1 MSDEKITV
9 TVSVDAF
16 DIPNDPD
23 NQAVR
28 IRSTQLDREKVVVVP
43 RDRVKSIIAMVAAKV
58 DENLK
63 AAGYEK

>member
-1 MSDEKITV
+1 MSDEKITE

-16 DIPNDPD
+16 DIPDDPD

-28 IRSTQLDREKVVVVP
+28 IRSTHLVREKVVIVP
-43 RDRVKSIIAMVAAKV
+43 RDRVQSIIEMVVAKV